1 MSVHKINAIQ
11 GDKKGAVQYYV
22 RLFIDE
28 RYARF
33 YFSWIFAFTRKTA
46 YFTLK

>member
-1 MSVHKINAIQ
+1 MSVDKINAIQ

-28 RYARF
+28 RYACL

-46 YFTLK
+46 YLALK